1 MLPSLFEQASGESI
15 LTKRF
20 FVLVTGM
27 PGSGK
32 SIVVEEAVNLGIPV
46 YVMGDVVREETL
58 KRYGVVTPDLMVKT
72 SKALREELGEEV
84 IALRTIERVKPC
96 EKLVVIDGVRSL
108 REVEVFKKHGSVV
121 VIAVHASPKT
131 RFERLLRRKRPGDP
145 STYEEFYER
154 DMTELRFGLGDVIAL
169 ADYVVINEGDIKE
182 TKAKAREIFRK
193 LLKEAKSRVE
203 SNC

>member
-1 MLPSLFEQASGESI
+1 MQASGESI

-58 KRYGVVTPDLMVKT
+58 KRYGKVTPDLMVKT
-72 SKALREELGEEV
+72 SRDLREEHGEEV

-96 EKLVVIDGVRSL
+96 EKVVVIDGVRSL
-108 REVEVFKKHGSVV
+108 REVEVFKRYGSVITV
-121 VIAVHASPKT
+121 AVHSSPKT

-169 ADYVVINEGDIKE
+169 ADYVVVNEGDIE
-182 TKAKAREIFRK
+182 EAKAKSREIFMK
-193 LLKEAKSRVE
+193 ILKEVE
-203 SNC
+203 NSDKGSC

>member
-1 MLPSLFEQASGESI
+1 

-58 KRYGVVTPDLMVKT
+58 KRYGKVTPDLMVKT
-72 SKALREELGEEV
+72 SRDLREEHGEEV
-84 IALRTIERVKPC
+84 IALRTIGRVKPC
-96 EKLVVIDGVRSL
+96 EKVVVIDGVRSL
-108 REVEVFKKHGSVV
+108 REVEVFKRYGSVITV
-121 VIAVHASPKT
+121 AVHSSPKT

-169 ADYVVINEGDIKE
+169 ADYVVVNEGDIE
-182 TKAKAREIFRK
+182 EAKAKSREIFMK
-193 LLKEAKSRVE
+193 ILKEVE
-203 SNC
+203 NSDKGNC

>member
-1 MLPSLFEQASGESI
+1 MPPSLFEQASGESI

-58 KRYGVVTPDLMVKT
+58 KRYGKVTPDLMVKT
-72 SKALREELGEEV
+72 SRDLREEHGEEV

-96 EKLVVIDGVRSL
+96 EKVVVIDGVRSL
-108 REVEVFKKHGSVV
+108 REVEVFKRYGSVITV
-121 VIAVHASPKT
+121 AVHSSPKT

-169 ADYVVINEGDIKE
+169 ADYVVVNEGDIE
-182 TKAKAREIFRK
+182 EAKAKSREIFMK
-193 LLKEAKSRVE
+193 ILKEVE
-203 SNC
+203 NSDKGSC

>member
-1 MLPSLFEQASGESI
+1 MPPSLFKEASGESI

-58 KRYGVVTPDLMVKT
+58 KRYGKVTPDLMVKT
-72 SKALREELGEEV
+72 SRDLREEHGEEV

-96 EKLVVIDGVRSL
+96 EKVVVIDGVRSL
-108 REVEVFKKHGSVV
+108 REVEVFKRYGSVITV
-121 VIAVHASPKT
+121 AVHSSPKT

-169 ADYVVINEGDIKE
+169 ADYVVVNEGDIE
-182 TKAKAREIFRK
+182 EVKAKSREIFMK
-193 LLKEAKSRVE
+193 ILKEVE
-203 SNC
+203 NSDKGSC

>member
-1 MLPSLFEQASGESI
+1 MPPSLFKEASGEST

-58 KRYGVVTPDLMVKT
+58 KRYGKVTPDLMVKT
-72 SKALREELGEEV
+72 SRDLREEHGEEV

-96 EKLVVIDGVRSL
+96 EKVVVIDGVRSL
-108 REVEVFKKHGSVV
+108 REVEVFKRYGSVITV
-121 VIAVHASPKT
+121 AVHSSPKT

-169 ADYVVINEGDIKE
+169 ADYVVVNEGDIE
-182 TKAKAREIFRK
+182 EAKAKSREIFMK
-193 LLKEAKSRVE
+193 ILKEVE
-203 SNC
+203 NSDKGSC

>member
-1 MLPSLFEQASGESI
+1 

-20 FVLVTGM
+20 FVLVAGM

-58 KRYGVVTPDLMVKT
+58 KRYGKVTPDLMVKT
-72 SKALREELGEEV
+72 SRDLREEHGEEV

-96 EKLVVIDGVRSL
+96 EKVVVIDGVRSL
-108 REVEVFKKHGSVV
+108 REVEVFKRYGSVITV
-121 VIAVHASPKT
+121 AVHSSPKT

-145 STYEEFYER
+145 STYDEFYER

-169 ADYVVINEGDIKE
+169 ADYVVVNEGDIE
-182 TKAKAREIFRK
+182 EAKAKSREIFMK
-193 LLKEAKSRVE
+193 ILKEVE
-203 SNC
+203 NSDKGSC

>member
-1 MLPSLFEQASGESI
+1 M
-15 LTKRF
+15 TKRF
-20 FVLVTGM
+20 FVLVAGM

-58 KRYGVVTPDLMVKT
+58 KRYGKVTPDLMVKT
-72 SKALREELGEEV
+72 SRDLREEHGEEV

-96 EKLVVIDGVRSL
+96 EKVVVIDGVRSL
-108 REVEVFKKHGSVV
+108 REVEVFKRYGSVITV
-121 VIAVHASPKT
+121 AVHSSPKT

-145 STYEEFYER
+145 STYDEFYER

-169 ADYVVINEGDIKE
+169 ADYVVVNEGDIE
-182 TKAKAREIFRK
+182 EAKAKSREIFMK
-193 LLKEAKSRVE
+193 ILKEVE
-203 SNC
+203 NSDKGSC